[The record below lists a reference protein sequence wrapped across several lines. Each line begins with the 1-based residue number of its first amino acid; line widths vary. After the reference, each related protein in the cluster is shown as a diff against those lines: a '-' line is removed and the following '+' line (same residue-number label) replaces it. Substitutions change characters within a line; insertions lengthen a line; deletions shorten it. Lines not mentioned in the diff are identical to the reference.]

1 MERSESIT
9 NLVKAMIK
17 FQEEVKNPKKSKVNP
32 HVGSKYADLADIL
45 DDARTLLSKH
55 GLLLVQDAIS
65 DVDKGTVMV
74 STTLYHD
81 SGEWMTAAPLE
92 LQMDNEKD
100 TRKNS
105 LQAAGSAITYGRRY
119 VLSSLFAIAA
129 EADDDGDA
137 GRTYGSGKPGGNP
150 PPNKGKTQAQINA
163 EKKRAQEL
171 AAKKKKEQE
180 QAAKK
185 KAQDQKPDQADA
197 EKGTTTKAAEAD
209 GSKKAE
215 GPPPAAE
222 NGQKASGEAANKPQ
236 LDAIKK
242 IAKAKAITDAEL
254 DDFIKQMTDGVGLDD
269 LTKDL
274 ASKVITGMNKKE
286 PF

>member
-17 FQEEVKNPKKSKVNP
+17 FQAEVKNPKKSKVNP

-45 DDARTLLSKH
+45 DDARPLLSKH

-171 AAKKKKEQE
+171 AAKKKAQ
-180 QAAKK
+180 
-185 KAQDQKPDQADA
+185 AQDQKPDQADA